1 MSTAFSFNLSCF
13 FTTSVRFFISTSLF
27 NGKVALVTF
36 SKSSI
41 VTVWN
46 IYKNNIDEKPLE
58 PNFPNIYEKVARSEK
73 KQKND
78 LWLKNSNM

>member
-1 MSTAFSFNLSCF
+1 MSTALIFNLSCF

-41 VTVWN
+41 VIVWKIHKN
-46 IYKNNIDEKPLE
+46 TIDKKNNSRKFHWH
-58 PNFPNIYEKVARSEK
+58 NN
-73 KQKND
+73 
-78 LWLKNSNM
+78 